1 MKFLRHCEMVVQI
14 SNHCSDNIRNT
25 HPAISS
31 GSMGFVMVRRIRYEE
46 TVRQGEFRIT
56 IQICVRK
63 TTRFRQEITR
73 PHATPS
79 RSRTHFVTEVEPRFI
94 VFVMLPAGFTLGLGR
109 YHQHRS
115 PSSSVCSPVDTR
127 RTIAFS
133 SSLAG
138 LGKILPSHWQVDWSR
153 LYHSTHR
160 NLHAVSETSWSS
172 SATQEGTSLHYSTLS
187 FTLASATSVFV

>member
-73 PHATPS
+73 PHATPHGHGPILLRKLNRVS
-79 RSRTHFVTEVEPRFI
+79 LCSSCCLQALHSALDDIINIDRHHPPSALLLILE
-94 VFVMLPAGFTLGLGR
+94 G
-109 YHQHRS
+109 RS
-115 PSSSVCSPVDTR
+115 PFPPLWPASEKFYRPT
-127 RTIAFS
+127 
-133 SSLAG
+133 
-138 LGKILPSHWQVDWSR
+138 GKLIRVGSITAH
-153 LYHSTHR
+153 T
-160 NLHAVSETSWSS
+160 EIC
-172 SATQEGTSLHYSTLS
+172 TLS
-187 FTLASATSVFV
+187 GKHRGPPVLLKKVRLCTTLLYLLR